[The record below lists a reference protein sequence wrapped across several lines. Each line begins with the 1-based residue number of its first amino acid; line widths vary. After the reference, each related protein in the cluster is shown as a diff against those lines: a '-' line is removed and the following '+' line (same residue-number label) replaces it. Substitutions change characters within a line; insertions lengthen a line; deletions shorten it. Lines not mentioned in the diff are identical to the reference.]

1 MGLALTLIE
10 WGFEASKWPANG
22 AVDGGFGIGLG
33 GGDDSQRGQD
43 GGGDGDRA
51 GDWQDGNTGG
61 MDETTPTSTMGWEG
75 LPGLHFTNET
85 YDYNDDQTS
94 TALAGRKWVAF
105 ALMALGTFLC

>member
-10 WGFEASKWPANG
+10 WGFEASKWSANG

-33 GGDDSQRGQD
+33 GSDDGQSGQD
-43 GGGDGDRA
+43 GGVDGDSSA
-51 GDWQDGNTGG
+51 DWPDGNT
-61 MDETTPTSTMGWEG
+61 MEEATPTSTMGWEG

-85 YDYNDDQTS
+85 YDYNDDQAN

-105 ALMALGTFLC
+105 VLMALGTFLC